1 MKLSMDGHH
10 ANTAGEFLGACV
22 WYEVLFGKSV
32 EANTFVPAGLDP
44 EYAKFLRA
52 TAHRVVEQGK

>member
-22 WYEVLFGKSV
+22 WYEVPFGKRV
-32 EANTFVPAGLDP
+32 EANTFVPAGLEP
-44 EYAKFLRA
+44 EYAKFLRT
-52 TAHRVVEQGK
+52 TAHRAVEQGK